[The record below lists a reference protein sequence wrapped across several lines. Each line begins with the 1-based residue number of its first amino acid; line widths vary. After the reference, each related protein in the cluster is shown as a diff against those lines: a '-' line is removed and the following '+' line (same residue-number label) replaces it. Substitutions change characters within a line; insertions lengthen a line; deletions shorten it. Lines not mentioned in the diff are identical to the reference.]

1 MYSCKLV
8 RRPFGTAAPRRRH
21 RTYVQHRGD
30 GRDGCVTPAAADLD
44 QPLQA
49 QLTVPALTMHSVESR
64 RGRYRSTRSR
74 DQSVTRRAD
83 ARWEDE
89 ESTRPQWQSE
99 LTEDFLREQ
108 VRELARRDP
117 DRWWEMTLPEARVAL
132 AKHMRRRPAELEHR
146 QEVIKYV
153 IAQVKQ
159 EQSAPARPSETADT
173 ATPCSDS
180 GSGGGSG
187 SSNSSEGESEVD
199 DREGESELPNV
210 TLEDLLVEKQQRD
223 AVNIARQQAIDK
235 HVAPY
240 EARAAH
246 CVIKATLADHGFPFI
261 DEGIPGRRGGQK
273 YRDMD
278 VLLRK
283 WLRMPR

>member
-8 RRPFGTAAPRRRH
+8 RRPFGTAAPRHRH

-89 ESTRPQWQSE
+89 ESKRPQWQSE

-117 DRWWEMTLPEARVAL
+117 T
-132 AKHMRRRPAELEHR
+132 
-146 QEVIKYV
+146 
-153 IAQVKQ
+153 
-159 EQSAPARPSETADT
+159 
-173 ATPCSDS
+173 
-180 GSGGGSG
+180 GGG
-187 SSNSSEGESEVD
+187 
-199 DREGESELPNV
+199 R
-210 TLEDLLVEKQQRD
+210 
-223 AVNIARQQAIDK
+223 
-235 HVAPY
+235 
-240 EARAAH
+240 
-246 CVIKATLADHGFPFI
+246 
-261 DEGIPGRRGGQK
+261 
-273 YRDMD
+273 
-278 VLLRK
+278 
-283 WLRMPR
+283 

>member
-8 RRPFGTAAPRRRH
+8 RRPFGTAAPRHRH

-108 VRELARRDP
+108 VRELASRDP

-132 AKHMRRRPAELEHR
+132 AK
-146 QEVIKYV
+146 K
-153 IAQVKQ
+153 
-159 EQSAPARPSETADT
+159 T
-173 ATPCSDS
+173 
-180 GSGGGSG
+180 
-187 SSNSSEGESEVD
+187 
-199 DREGESELPNV
+199 
-210 TLEDLLVEKQQRD
+210 
-223 AVNIARQQAIDK
+223 
-235 HVAPY
+235 
-240 EARAAH
+240 
-246 CVIKATLADHGFPFI
+246 
-261 DEGIPGRRGGQK
+261 
-273 YRDMD
+273 
-278 VLLRK
+278 
-283 WLRMPR
+283 